1 MLAMARL
8 FLSKGAIQFTKKYG
22 AKALKDVKKYITK
35 NKLIWDVK
43 RLLKKQLRLNP
54 K

>member
-35 NKLIWDVK
+35 NK
-43 RLLKKQLRLNP
+43 
-54 K
+54 